1 MSHTLGLSAAPP
13 AERGDI
19 QRNLLRILLVT
30 SRAWGLAS
38 TTHETR
44 RRAPRWLLPTP
55 LPAHRSAR
63 APHVAHITPP
73 GLRWA
78 W

>member
-1 MSHTLGLSAAPP
+1 MSQAAGLNAPQP
-13 AERGDI
+13 PGRSDI
-19 QRNLLRILLVT
+19 QRNLLRVLLVT
-30 SRAWGLAS
+30 SKAWGLAS

-44 RRAPRWLLPTP
+44 RRAPRWLLSAP
-55 LPAHRSAR
+55 LPTHRSAR
-63 APHVAHITPP
+63 EPHVAHIVHP